1 LHPASVAD
9 LEAPFKFMKQLGAPI
24 FAGGMW
30 GADPAAMAPHIQK
43 ICERLNVRY
52 GFENHPEKSVEEILA
67 KIGGGQYSRIGVALD
82 TGWCG
87 TYGLDSHEA
96 AKRLREKLF
105 IVHLKDVKAAGAHD
119 TCALGDGIVP
129 IEKVVRYLV
138 ESRWEGTFCI
148 EHEPY
153 DHDPMAEV
161 KKSLERVKKWLSK

>member
-1 LHPASVAD
+1 
-9 LEAPFKFMKQLGAPI
+9 
-24 FAGGMW
+24 
-30 GADPAAMAPHIQK
+30 
-43 ICERLNVRY
+43 
-52 GFENHPEKSVEEILA
+52 
-67 KIGGGQYSRIGVALD
+67 VALD

-87 TYGLDSHEA
+87 TQGIDSVEA

-119 TCALGDGIVP
+119 TCALGEGIVP

-153 DHDPMAEV
+153 DHDPMADV
-161 KKSLERVKKWLSK
+161 KKSLERVKKWLK